1 MGESIYL
8 KQCMHAEINLLWF
21 IANRMFKFKNL
32 TTVNSIATVT
42 VHPHN
47 SKLRPRDVSINRQKL
62 EGKEEEEI
70 LRLFAIADR
79 YAFDNIRKHLVAIID
94 VNEVDFDPVQKLL
107 IGSEHDDL
115 RHWIIPAFQE
125 IVKRSKGLT
134 VDEMSKLGY
143 ERLAVIFTAR
153 ERFLKDPHFEP
164 YNETLSKA
172 FYHA

>member
-1 MGESIYL
+1 
-8 KQCMHAEINLLWF
+8 
-21 IANRMFKFKNL
+21 MFKFKNL
-32 TTVNSIATVT
+32 PTVNSVATVT
-42 VHPHN
+42 VHPSN
-47 SKLRPRDVSINRQKL
+47 SKLRPRDVNINRQKL
-62 EGKEEEEI
+62 GEKEEEEI

-79 YAFDNIRKHLVAIID
+79 YAFDSIRKHLVAIID
-94 VNEVDFDPVQKLL
+94 VNEVDFDPIQKLL

-115 RHWIIPAFQE
+115 RHWVIPAFQE

-153 ERFLKDPHFEP
+153 ERFLKEPHFEP
-164 YNETLSKA
+164 SNEILSTA